1 MTGFDSMT
9 TDQLMQHVRLDSN
22 ASERELALLDRL
34 VGAIDEID
42 ALTRDVVR
50 LQSATEQEPA

>member
-9 TDQLMQHVRLDSN
+9 TDELMQHVRLDSA

-42 ALTRDVVR
+42 TLTRDVVR
-50 LQSATEQEPA
+50 LQAATEPQAA